1 VNGVRGHFCIGLTAP
16 ARNALLVLPIGRVFL
31 EMTMSEANTISNP
44 LISLQQVTIHFG
56 AQRVLHALDV
66 DVQRGQTLGVIG
78 ESGCGKTVLLKLIIG
93 LLRPSVGRVIFDG
106 KHLEELSERE
116 LTKLRLR
123 FGFLFQGAAL
133 FDSLTVYDNVA
144 FGLRA
149 QDRKTATE
157 IGEIVRQRLQEV
169 GLSPNVLDKKPAEL
183 SGGMK
188 KRVGLARALALD
200 PEVMLY
206 DEPTTGLDP
215 IMTDVINELIL
226 QTRRQRPVTSII
238 VTHEM
243 KTINKVADRVVM
255 LHPLS
260 RSKPGEPQILFDGTP
275 DQLRDCSDPRVRQFI
290 EGEARERLQELAQ
303 QDAV

>member
-1 VNGVRGHFCIGLTAP
+1 M
-16 ARNALLVLPIGRVFL
+16 LPVGTIITK
-31 EMTMSEANTISNP
+31 MTMSQATTVPNP
-44 LISLQQVTIHFG
+44 LISLQQVTMQFG
-56 AQRVLHALDV
+56 AQRVLHALDI
-66 DVQRGQTLGVIG
+66 DVQRGQTLGIIG

-93 LLRPSVGRVIFDG
+93 LLRPTVGRVIFDG

-116 LTKLRLR
+116 LTQQRLR

-133 FDSLTVYDNVA
+133 FDSLSVYDNVA

-149 QDRKTATE
+149 QGRKTETE

-169 GLSPNVLDKKPAEL
+169 GLSPSVLAKKPAEL

-243 KTINKVADRVVM
+243 KTINKVADRVIM

-260 RSKPGEPQILFDGTP
+260 RLKPGEPQVLFDGTP
-275 DQLRDCSDPRVRQFI
+275 DQLRECADPRVRQFI
-290 EGEARERLQELAQ
+290 EGAARERLQEMAR

>member
-1 VNGVRGHFCIGLTAP
+1 
-16 ARNALLVLPIGRVFL
+16 
-31 EMTMSEANTISNP
+31 MSDP
-44 LISLQQVTIHFG
+44 LISLQQVTMQFG
-56 AQRVLHALDV
+56 AQRVLHAIDL
-66 DVQRGQTLGVIG
+66 DVQRSQTLAIIG

-93 LLRPSVGRVIFDG
+93 LLRPTVGRILFDG
-106 KHLEELSERE
+106 KDLGKLSERE
-116 LTKLRLR
+116 LTQQRLR

-133 FDSLTVYDNVA
+133 FDSLSVYDNIA

-149 QDRKTATE
+149 QGQKSEAE
-157 IGEIVRQRLQEV
+157 IAEIVRQRLQEV
-169 GLSPNVLDKKPAEL
+169 GLPPNILDKKPAEL

-243 KTINKVADRVVM
+243 KTINKVADRVIM
-255 LHPLS
+255 LHTLS
-260 RSKPGEPQILFDGTP
+260 RLKPGEPQVLFDGTP
-275 DQLRDCSDPRVRQFI
+275 DQLRECADPRVRQFI
-290 EGEARERLQELAQ
+290 EGAARERLQEMAR